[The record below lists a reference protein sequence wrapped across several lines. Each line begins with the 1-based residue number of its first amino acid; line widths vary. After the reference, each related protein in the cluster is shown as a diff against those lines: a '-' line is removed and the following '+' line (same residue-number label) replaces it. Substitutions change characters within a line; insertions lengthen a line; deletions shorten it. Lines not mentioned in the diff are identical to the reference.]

1 LSYLFDDYSLDVER
15 RELRR
20 GSELIPIEPL
30 AFDLLEFLIRN
41 RERVVSKD
49 NLIASVWNGRI
60 VSESTLTSRMNSVRH
75 AVGDNGEHQ
84 RLIRTVPRKGF
95 RFVGDVREKQNPLD
109 LLETTRPQMSRD
121 EAARP
126 LPTSDHPAVSFTQM
140 LNGTHLAVS
149 ASGDGPPL
157 VRAAHWVNH
166 IEHEWQSPLVG
177 PLLQRLS
184 RRFRLVRYDG
194 RGTGLSDRN
203 VPDMSFAR
211 YQEDLEA
218 VTNALKLE
226 RFALLG
232 ISGGAANAIGYAARH
247 PERVSKL
254 VLSGGYALGRNKR
267 SSPQSTEEAQAFI
280 TMLRSGWGN
289 EASPFWRA
297 SSSFFLPNAT
307 PEQRKWHYDL
317 QHTAFTVVD
326 SMVSARQAVDA
337 IDVLD
342 FLPLV
347 RAPTIVFHSRR
358 DNLVPFEQ
366 GRLIAASIPGA
377 KLVPLESENHFL
389 LETEPAW
396 SKFVGEMEAFLTNS
410 E

>member
-1 LSYLFDDYSLDVER
+1 MTYLFEDFCLDSGR

-20 GSELIPIEPL
+20 GSELISVEPL
-30 AFDLLEFLIRN
+30 VFDLLEFLLRA
-41 RERVVSKD
+41 RDRVVSKD
-49 NLIASVWNGRI
+49 DLIASVWKGRI

-84 RLIRTVPRKGF
+84 RLIRTIPRKGF
-95 RFVGDVREKQNPLD
+95 RFVGDVREKQKSLD

-121 EAARP
+121 EAPPPTAD
-126 LPTSDHPAVSFTQM
+126 LPTVSFTQ
-140 LNGTHLAVS
+140 LSNGTHLAVS
-149 ASGDGPPL
+149 ATGDGPLL

-289 EASPFWRA
+289 EESPFWRA

-307 PEQRKWHYDL
+307 PEQRKWHYQL

-389 LETEPAW
+389 LESEPAW
-396 SKFVGEMEAFLTNS
+396 TKFVGEMEAFLTDR

>member
-1 LSYLFDDYSLDVER
+1 LTYLFEDFCLDSGR

-20 GSELIPIEPL
+20 GSELISVEPL
-30 AFDLLEFLIRN
+30 VFDLLEFLLRA
-41 RERVVSKD
+41 RDRVVSKD
-49 NLIASVWNGRI
+49 DLIASVWKGRI

-84 RLIRTVPRKGF
+84 RLIRTIPRKGF
-95 RFVGDVREKQNPLD
+95 RFVGDVREKQKSLD

-121 EAARP
+121 EAPPPTAD
-126 LPTSDHPAVSFTQM
+126 LPTVSFTQM
-140 LNGTHLAVS
+140 SNGTHLAVS
-149 ASGDGPPL
+149 ATGDGPLL

-289 EASPFWRA
+289 EESPFWRA

-307 PEQRKWHYDL
+307 PEQRKWHYQL

-337 IDVLD
+337 IDVLG

-389 LETEPAW
+389 LESEPAW
-396 SKFVGEMEAFLTNS
+396 TKFVGEMEAFLTDR